1 MLYNKEVKQIKD
13 QIVKQIIGNYLK
25 GAGENAAYLKEV
37 KASNLGAVFLNYGE
51 AIDLTSEPL
60 VDYNKS
66 NPKMQSAGTLSL
78 LIKET
83 FDKIDRYAMKCET
96 MEYPTAV
103 VKKDLTK
110 YANSLLDGVNIVAF
124 SEGEADTDLKSD
136 IKVLLREG
144 REEFNK
150 RMEEEE
156 KEIEEAQAKA
166 TADPTSDGEVA
177 EDTPEEDVEDDS
189 DFIEEEDETTEETPE
204 DDSEEEGTEE
214 DEESDED
221 DTDYDKLAEDEY
233 GSDEEEAEEKNED
246 DDIPTG
252 ESYFSF
258 GEDGAGVLKSIKNTV
273 KSITGSIAKYW
284 HDISEKARIANEK
297 AKQPRSYSTIS
308 PEEKEAQRQKSLD
321 SFNEWFNKYISDMTP
336 YLNSKNEDTSWGSYE
351 LVRKFLDEIYHD
363 PATALTYGYAYNDVL
378 DIVHDGIVTLNKNFI
393 KHMKDT
399 FDVDLS
405 DQVADTAGESYFS
418 FGEGLTDIATK
429 FKAKIKA
436 TIEQSKKDKADK
448 TQVKKDKKIAGFA
461 KLIDDYIAAMSE
473 FIFSDDFHTCA
484 KGYTMA
490 LDTIYSYEEDRGLK
504 LAYIDV
510 YEEVIDVIYDKADEL
525 HDKVAKHVKDNFDID
540 IDSEADKIYNILE
553 ADKTSGSGESHMFKR
568 RSGYTTIDP
577 EAFSEMVNTLLEI
590 ESDTLKAFS
599 ESKGISYIAE
609 SEDYAITSKTIINTT
624 AVVLAARYKF
634 GFYN

>member
-51 AIDLTSEPL
+51 AIDLTSETL

-124 SEGEADTDLKSD
+124 SEGAADTDLKSD
-136 IKVLLREG
+136 IKILLREG

-150 RMEEEE
+150 RMSEEENE
-156 KEIEEAQAKA
+156 IKEAQDKATQDPTATEDAPTEEEA
-166 TADPTSDGEVA
+166 TD
-177 EDTPEEDVEDDS
+177 DVEDDS
-189 DFIEEEDETTEETPE
+189 DFVEEDTDAEEETDET
-204 DDSEEEGTEE
+204 DEEEPE
-214 DEESDED
+214 DEEV
-221 DTDYDKLAEDEY
+221 DYDKLAEAEY
-233 GSDEEEAEEKNED
+233 GSDEDKEAEEKNED

-258 GEDGAGVLKSIKNTV
+258 GEDGAGVFKSIKNTV

-284 HDISEKARIANEK
+284 HDINEKARIANEK

-308 PEEKEAQRQKSLD
+308 PEEKEAQRQESLD

-336 YLNSKNEDTSWGSYE
+336 YLNSKNEDTCWGSYE
-351 LVRKFLDEIYHD
+351 RVRGFLDEIYHD
-363 PATALTYGYAYNDVL
+363 SATALTYGYAYNDVL
-378 DIVHDGIVTLNKNFI
+378 DVVHDGIVTLNKNFI

-405 DQVADTAGESYFS
+405 DQVAATGESYFS
-418 FGEGLTDIATK
+418 FGEGLTDIANK

-448 TQVKKDKKIAGFA
+448 KVENFMKN
-461 KLIDDYIAAMSE
+461 IDSYVETMEE
-473 FIFSDDFHTCA
+473 FIYGTDLESCIKAYDL
-484 KGYTMA
+484 TM
-490 LDTIYSYEEDRGLK
+490 DRIYSYIDNARMKQTYGDTYPKIEEALFTKG
-504 LAYIDV
+504 
-510 YEEVIDVIYDKADEL
+510 DEL
-525 HDKVAKHVKDNFDID
+525 NEEFSNYTRDVFGIEEMESID
-540 IDSEADKIYNILE
+540 I
-553 ADKTSGSGESHMFKR
+553 KTPGETGTGESHMFKR
-568 RSGYTTIDP
+568 KYGHTTIDP
-577 EAFSEMVNTLLEI
+577 QAFSEMINTLLET
-590 ESDTLKAFS
+590 ERDTLKTF
-599 ESKGISYIAE
+599 AE
-609 SEDYAITSKTIINTT
+609 SRGLSFVANSTDYAITSKTLINTT

>member
-51 AIDLTSEPL
+51 AIDLTSETL

-124 SEGEADTDLKSD
+124 SEGEADIDLKSD

-150 RMEEEE
+150 RMSEEEDE
-156 KEIEEAQAKA
+156 IKEAQDKATQDPTATEDAPTEEEA
-166 TADPTSDGEVA
+166 TD
-177 EDTPEEDVEDDS
+177 DVEDDS
-189 DFIEEEDETTEETPE
+189 DFVEEDTDAEEETDET
-204 DDSEEEGTEE
+204 DEEEPE
-214 DEESDED
+214 DEEV
-221 DTDYDKLAEDEY
+221 DYDKLAEDEY

-284 HDISEKARIANEK
+284 HDINEKARIANEK

-336 YLNSKNEDTSWGSYE
+336 YLNSKNEDTAWGSYE
-351 LVRKFLDEIYHD
+351 RVRKFLDEIYHD
-363 PATALTYGYAYNDVL
+363 PATALTYGYAYDDVL
-378 DIVHDGIVTLNKNFI
+378 DIVHDEIVTLNKNFI

-418 FGEGLTDIATK
+418 AGEGLTDIATK

-448 TQVKKDKKIAGFA
+448 KVENFMKN
-461 KLIDDYIAAMSE
+461 IDSYVETMEE
-473 FIFSDDFHTCA
+473 FIYGTDLESCIKAYDL
-484 KGYTMA
+484 TM
-490 LDTIYSYEEDRGLK
+490 DRIYSYIDNARMKQTYGDTYPKIEEALFTKG
-504 LAYIDV
+504 
-510 YEEVIDVIYDKADEL
+510 DEL
-525 HDKVAKHVKDNFDID
+525 NEEFSNYTRDVFGIEEMESID
-540 IDSEADKIYNILE
+540 I
-553 ADKTSGSGESHMFKR
+553 KTPGETGTGESHMFKR
-568 RSGYTTIDP
+568 KYGHTTIDP
-577 EAFSEMVNTLLEI
+577 QAFSEMINTLLET
-590 ESDTLKAFS
+590 ERDTLKTF
-599 ESKGISYIAE
+599 AE
-609 SEDYAITSKTIINTT
+609 SRGLSFVANSTDYAITSKTLINTT

>member
-51 AIDLTSEPL
+51 AIDLTSETL

-124 SEGEADTDLKSD
+124 SEGEADIDLKSD

-150 RMEEEE
+150 RMSEEEDE
-156 KEIEEAQAKA
+156 IKEAQDKATQDPTATEDAPTEEEA
-166 TADPTSDGEVA
+166 TD
-177 EDTPEEDVEDDS
+177 DVEDDS
-189 DFIEEEDETTEETPE
+189 DFVEEDTDAEEETDET
-204 DDSEEEGTEE
+204 DEEEPE
-214 DEESDED
+214 DEEV
-221 DTDYDKLAEDEY
+221 DYDKLAEDEY

-308 PEEKEAQRQKSLD
+308 PEEKEAQRQESLD

-336 YLNSKNEDTSWGSYE
+336 YLNSKNEDISWDSYE
-351 LVRKFLDEIYHD
+351 HVNKFLDEIYHD
-363 PATALTYGYAYNDVL
+363 PATALTYGYAYDDVL
-378 DIVHDGIVTLNKNFI
+378 DVVHDGIVTLNKNFI

-418 FGEGLTDIATK
+418 AGEGLTDIANK

-448 TQVKKDKKIAGFA
+448 KVENFMKN
-461 KLIDDYIAAMSE
+461 IDSYVETMEE
-473 FIFSDDFHTCA
+473 FIYGTDLESCIKAYDL
-484 KGYTMA
+484 TM
-490 LDTIYSYEEDRGLK
+490 DRIYSYIDNARMKQTYGDTYPKIEEALFTKG
-504 LAYIDV
+504 
-510 YEEVIDVIYDKADEL
+510 DEL
-525 HDKVAKHVKDNFDID
+525 NEEFSNYTRDVFGIEEMESID
-540 IDSEADKIYNILE
+540 I
-553 ADKTSGSGESHMFKR
+553 KTPGETGTGESHMFKR
-568 RSGYTTIDP
+568 KYGHTTIDP
-577 EAFSEMVNTLLEI
+577 QAFSEMINTLLET
-590 ESDTLKAFS
+590 ERDTLKTF
-599 ESKGISYIAE
+599 AE
-609 SEDYAITSKTIINTT
+609 SRGLSFVANSTDYAITSKTLINTT

>member
-1 MLYNKEVKQIKD
+1 MLYNKEIKQIKEKM
-13 QIVKQIIGNYLK
+13 INQIIGNYLK
-25 GAGENAAYLKEV
+25 GAGENAAYLKDV

-51 AIDLTSEPL
+51 KIDLIEDVL
-60 VDYNKS
+60 VDYNRA

-83 FDKIDRYAMKCET
+83 CDKIDTFAMKCET
-96 MEYPTAV
+96 MEYSKDV

-124 SEGEADTDLKSD
+124 SEGESDIDLKSD

-150 RMEEEE
+150 RIEEEE
-156 KEIEEAQAKA
+156 KEIEEAQAKS
-166 TADPTSDGEVA
+166 TADPTADDNEA
-177 EDTPEEDVEDDS
+177 TEDTPEEDDS
-189 DFIEEEDETTEETPE
+189 DFIEEEDEATEEMPE
-204 DDSEEEGTEE
+204 DESEEEDTEE
-214 DEESDED
+214 DEEFDED
-221 DTDYDKLAEDEY
+221 DTDYDKLAQDEY
-233 GSDEEEAEEKNED
+233 GADEEEDEEDSKKESEDDED

-336 YLNSKNEDTSWGSYE
+336 YLNSKNEDTCWGSYE
-351 LVRKFLDEIYHD
+351 LVRKFFDEIYHD

-405 DQVADTAGESYFS
+405 DQVADTTGESYFS

-461 KLIDDYIAAMSE
+461 KLIDDYIAAMNE
-473 FIFSDDFHTCA
+473 FIFADDFYTCA
-484 KGYTMA
+484 KAYQRA

-510 YEEVIDVIYDKADEL
+510 YEEVIDVLYDKADEL

-540 IDSEADKIYNILE
+540 IDSEADE
-553 ADKTSGSGESHMFKR
+553 TSGSGESHMFKR

-577 EAFSEMVNTLLEI
+577 EAFSEMVNILLET
-590 ESDTLKAFS
+590 ERDTLKTFS

-609 SEDYAITSKTIINTT
+609 SEDYAITSKTLINTT

-634 GFYN
+634 GFYK

>member
-51 AIDLTSEPL
+51 AIDLTSETL

-124 SEGEADTDLKSD
+124 SEGEADTDLKAD
-136 IKVLLREG
+136 IKILLREG

-150 RMEEEE
+150 RMSEEEDE
-156 KEIEEAQAKA
+156 IKEAQDKATQDPTATEDAPTEEEA
-166 TADPTSDGEVA
+166 TD
-177 EDTPEEDVEDDS
+177 DVEDDS
-189 DFIEEEDETTEETPE
+189 DFVEEDTDAEEETDETDEEEPE
-204 DDSEEEGTEE
+204 DDEE
-214 DEESDED
+214 
-221 DTDYDKLAEDEY
+221 TDYDKLAEDEY

-284 HDISEKARIANEK
+284 HDINEKARIANEK

-308 PEEKEAQRQKSLD
+308 PEEKEAQRQESLD

-336 YLNSKNEDTSWGSYE
+336 YLNSKNEDTCWGSYE
-351 LVRKFLDEIYHD
+351 RVRGFLDEIYHD
-363 PATALTYGYAYNDVL
+363 SATALTYGYAYDDVL

-405 DQVADTAGESYFS
+405 DQVAATTGESYFS
-418 FGEGLTDIATK
+418 SGEGLTDIATK

-448 TQVKKDKKIAGFA
+448 KVENFMKN
-461 KLIDDYIAAMSE
+461 IDSYVETMEE
-473 FIFSDDFHTCA
+473 FIYGTDLESCIKAYDL
-484 KGYTMA
+484 TM
-490 LDTIYSYEEDRGLK
+490 DRIYSYIDNARMKQTYGDTYPKIEEALFTKG
-504 LAYIDV
+504 
-510 YEEVIDVIYDKADEL
+510 DEL
-525 HDKVAKHVKDNFDID
+525 NEEFSNYTRDVFGIEEMESID
-540 IDSEADKIYNILE
+540 I
-553 ADKTSGSGESHMFKR
+553 KTPGETGTGESHMFKR
-568 RSGYTTIDP
+568 KYGHTTIDP
-577 EAFSEMVNTLLEI
+577 QAFSEMINTLLET
-590 ESDTLKAFS
+590 ERDTLKTF
-599 ESKGISYIAE
+599 AE
-609 SEDYAITSKTIINTT
+609 SRGLSFVANSTDYVITSKTLINTT

>member
-25 GAGENAAYLKEV
+25 GAGENTAYLKEV

-51 AIDLTSEPL
+51 AIDLTSETL

-124 SEGEADTDLKSD
+124 SEGEADIDLKSD

-150 RMEEEE
+150 RIEEEE

-166 TADPTSDGEVA
+166 TQDPTA
-177 EDTPEEDVEDDS
+177 TEDAPTEEEATDDVEDDS
-189 DFIEEEDETTEETPE
+189 DFIEEDTPE

-308 PEEKEAQRQKSLD
+308 PEEKEAQRQESLD

-336 YLNSKNEDTSWGSYE
+336 YLNSKNEDTCWGSYE

-378 DIVHDGIVTLNKNFI
+378 DVVHDGIVTLNKNFI

-405 DQVADTAGESYFS
+405 DQVADKS
-418 FGEGLTDIATK
+418 
-429 FKAKIKA
+429 
-436 TIEQSKKDKADK
+436 
-448 TQVKKDKKIAGFA
+448 
-461 KLIDDYIAAMSE
+461 
-473 FIFSDDFHTCA
+473 
-484 KGYTMA
+484 
-490 LDTIYSYEEDRGLK
+490 
-504 LAYIDV
+504 
-510 YEEVIDVIYDKADEL
+510 
-525 HDKVAKHVKDNFDID
+525 
-540 IDSEADKIYNILE
+540 
-553 ADKTSGSGESHMFKR
+553 SGSGESHMFKR

-577 EAFSEMVNTLLEI
+577 QAFSEMINTLLET
-590 ESDTLKAFS
+590 ERDTLKAFS

-609 SEDYAITSKTIINTT
+609 SEDYVITSKTLINTT

>member
-25 GAGENAAYLKEV
+25 GAGENTAYLKEV

-51 AIDLTSEPL
+51 AIDLTSETL

-124 SEGEADTDLKSD
+124 SEGEADIDLKSD

-150 RMEEEE
+150 RMSEEEDE
-156 KEIEEAQAKA
+156 IKEAQDKATQDPTATEDAPTEEEA
-166 TADPTSDGEVA
+166 TD
-177 EDTPEEDVEDDS
+177 DVEDDS
-189 DFIEEEDETTEETPE
+189 DFIEDTPEEDTDAEEETDE
-204 DDSEEEGTEE
+204 TDEEEAG
-214 DEESDED
+214 DEE
-221 DTDYDKLAEDEY
+221 TDYDKLAEDEY

-336 YLNSKNEDTSWGSYE
+336 YLNSKNEDTCWGSYK
-351 LVRKFLDEIYHD
+351 LVRKFFDEIYHD

-405 DQVADTAGESYFS
+405 DQVAD
-418 FGEGLTDIATK
+418 
-429 FKAKIKA
+429 
-436 TIEQSKKDKADK
+436 
-448 TQVKKDKKIAGFA
+448 
-461 KLIDDYIAAMSE
+461 
-473 FIFSDDFHTCA
+473 
-484 KGYTMA
+484 
-490 LDTIYSYEEDRGLK
+490 
-504 LAYIDV
+504 
-510 YEEVIDVIYDKADEL
+510 
-525 HDKVAKHVKDNFDID
+525 
-540 IDSEADKIYNILE
+540 
-553 ADKTSGSGESHMFKR
+553 KTSGSGESHMFKR

-577 EAFSEMVNTLLEI
+577 EAFSEMVNTLLET

-609 SEDYAITSKTIINTT
+609 SEDYAITSKTLINTT

>member
-51 AIDLTSEPL
+51 AIDLTSETL

-150 RMEEEE
+150 RMSEEEDE
-156 KEIEEAQAKA
+156 IKEAQDKATQDPTATEDAPTEEEA
-166 TADPTSDGEVA
+166 TD
-177 EDTPEEDVEDDS
+177 DVEDDS
-189 DFIEEEDETTEETPE
+189 DFVEEDTDAEEETDET
-204 DDSEEEGTEE
+204 DEEEPE
-214 DEESDED
+214 DEEV
-221 DTDYDKLAEDEY
+221 DYDKLAEDEY

-336 YLNSKNEDTSWGSYE
+336 YLNSKNEDTCWGSYE
-351 LVRKFLDEIYHD
+351 RVRGFLDEIYHD

-418 FGEGLTDIATK
+418 AGEGLTDIANK

-448 TQVKKDKKIAGFA
+448 KVENFMKN
-461 KLIDDYIAAMSE
+461 IDSYVETMEE
-473 FIFSDDFHTCA
+473 FIYGTDLESCIKAYDL
-484 KGYTMA
+484 TM
-490 LDTIYSYEEDRGLK
+490 DRIYSYIDNARMKQTYGDTYPKIEEALFTKG
-504 LAYIDV
+504 
-510 YEEVIDVIYDKADEL
+510 DEL
-525 HDKVAKHVKDNFDID
+525 NEEFSNYTRDVFGIEEMESID
-540 IDSEADKIYNILE
+540 I
-553 ADKTSGSGESHMFKR
+553 KTPGETGTGESHMFKR
-568 RSGYTTIDP
+568 KYGHTTIDP
-577 EAFSEMVNTLLEI
+577 QAFSEMINTLLET
-590 ESDTLKAFS
+590 ERDTLKTF
-599 ESKGISYIAE
+599 AE
-609 SEDYAITSKTIINTT
+609 SRGLSFVANSTDYAITSKTLINTT

>member
-51 AIDLTSEPL
+51 AIDLTSETL

-124 SEGEADTDLKSD
+124 SEGEADTDLKAD
-136 IKVLLREG
+136 IKILLREG

-150 RMEEEE
+150 RMSEEEDE
-156 KEIEEAQAKA
+156 IKETQDKATQDPTATEDAPTEEEA
-166 TADPTSDGEVA
+166 TD
-177 EDTPEEDVEDDS
+177 DVEDDS
-189 DFIEEEDETTEETPE
+189 DFVEEDTDAEEETDET
-204 DDSEEEGTEE
+204 DEEEPE
-214 DEESDED
+214 DEEV
-221 DTDYDKLAEDEY
+221 DYDKLAEDEY

-273 KSITGSIAKYW
+273 KSMTGSIAKYW

-336 YLNSKNEDTSWGSYE
+336 YLNSKNEDTCWGSYE
-351 LVRKFLDEIYHD
+351 RVRGFLDEIYHD
-363 PATALTYGYAYNDVL
+363 SATALTYGYAYNDVL

-405 DQVADTAGESYFS
+405 DQVADTTGESYFS
-418 FGEGLTDIATK
+418 VGEGLTDIANK

-448 TQVKKDKKIAGFA
+448 KVENFMKN
-461 KLIDDYIAAMSE
+461 IDSYVETMEE
-473 FIFSDDFHTCA
+473 FIYGTDLESCIKAYDL
-484 KGYTMA
+484 TM
-490 LDTIYSYEEDRGLK
+490 DRIYSYIDNARMKQTYGDTYPKIEEALFTKG
-504 LAYIDV
+504 
-510 YEEVIDVIYDKADEL
+510 DEL
-525 HDKVAKHVKDNFDID
+525 NEEFSNYTRDVFGIEEMESID
-540 IDSEADKIYNILE
+540 I
-553 ADKTSGSGESHMFKR
+553 KTPGETGTGESHMFKR
-568 RSGYTTIDP
+568 KYGHTTIDP
-577 EAFSEMVNTLLEI
+577 QAFSEMINTLLET
-590 ESDTLKAFS
+590 ERDTLKTF
-599 ESKGISYIAE
+599 AE
-609 SEDYAITSKTIINTT
+609 SRGLSFVANSTDYAITSKTLINTT

>member
-1 MLYNKEVKQIKD
+1 MLYNKEVKQIKEKM
-13 QIVKQIIGNYLK
+13 INQIIGNYLK

-51 AIDLTSEPL
+51 KIDLIEDVL
-60 VDYNKS
+60 VDYNKA

-83 FDKIDRYAMKCET
+83 CDKIDAFAMKCET
-96 MEYPTAV
+96 MEYPKDV
-103 VKKDLTK
+103 VKRDLTK

-124 SEGEADTDLKSD
+124 SEGESDIDLKSD

-150 RMEEEE
+150 RIEEEE

-221 DTDYDKLAEDEY
+221 DTDYDKLAQDEY
-233 GSDEEEAEEKNED
+233 GSDKEENED

-308 PEEKEAQRQKSLD
+308 PEEKEVQRQKSLD
-321 SFNEWFNKYISDMTP
+321 SFNEWFNKYISEMTP
-336 YLNSKNEDTSWGSYE
+336 YLNSKNEDTCWGSYE
-351 LVRKFLDEIYHD
+351 LVRKFLDDIYYD

-405 DQVADTAGESYFS
+405 DQVTDKSSGAGESFRFRKKTRHNHNKA
-418 FGEGLTDIATK
+418 FGENVMTDMLRKVKANMNKTAEEKAAEKETKNQLKKEQKLNKFLVNVDDYLTRMDEFLLSSNEATC
-429 FKAKIKA
+429 
-436 TIEQSKKDKADK
+436 DKAYDMISKFLYDTRTNPYLKTAYPDIIEDIINAIYEREDK
-448 TQVKKDKKIAGFA
+448 
-461 KLIDDYIAAMSE
+461 
-473 FIFSDDFHTCA
+473 
-484 KGYTMA
+484 
-490 LDTIYSYEEDRGLK
+490 
-504 LAYIDV
+504 
-510 YEEVIDVIYDKADEL
+510 
-525 HDKVAKHVKDNFDID
+525 
-540 IDSEADKIYNILE
+540 LE
-553 ADKTSGSGESHMFKR
+553 AKYIKHLEDEFGIDFEAEYGSGESFMFKR
-568 RSGYTTIDP
+568 KSGYTTIDP
-577 EAFSEMVNTLLEI
+577 QAFEEMVKILLET

>member
-1 MLYNKEVKQIKD
+1 MLYNKEVKQIKEKM
-13 QIVKQIIGNYLK
+13 INQIIGNYLK
-25 GAGENAAYLKEV
+25 GAGENAAYLKDV

-51 AIDLTSEPL
+51 KIDLTEDVL
-60 VDYNKS
+60 VDYNKA

-83 FDKIDRYAMKCET
+83 CDKIDTFAMKCET
-96 MEYPTAV
+96 MEYPKDV
-103 VKKDLTK
+103 VKRDLTK

-124 SEGEADTDLKSD
+124 SEGESDIDLKSD

-150 RMEEEE
+150 RIEEEE

-221 DTDYDKLAEDEY
+221 DTDYDKLAQDEY
-233 GSDEEEAEEKNED
+233 GSDEEENED

-258 GEDGAGVLKSIKNTV
+258 GEDGAGVLNSIKNTV

-308 PEEKEAQRQKSLD
+308 PEEKEVQRQKSLD
-321 SFNEWFNKYISDMTP
+321 SFNEWFNKYISEMTP
-336 YLNSKNEDTSWGSYE
+336 YLNSKNEDTCWGSYE
-351 LVRKFLDEIYHD
+351 LVRKFLDEIYYD

-405 DQVADTAGESYFS
+405 DQVTDKSSGAGESFS
-418 FGEGLTDIATK
+418 SYGEGLTDIANK

-448 TQVKKDKKIAGFA
+448 KVENFMKN
-461 KLIDDYIAAMSE
+461 IDSYVETMDE
-473 FIFSDDFHTCA
+473 FIYGTDLESCIKAYDL
-484 KGYTMA
+484 TM
-490 LDTIYSYEEDRGLK
+490 DRIDS
-504 LAYIDV
+504 YIDNARMKQT
-510 YEEVIDVIYDKADEL
+510 YGDTYPKIEEALFTKGDEINEEFSKYTRDVFGVEEMES
-525 HDKVAKHVKDNFDID
+525 ID
-540 IDSEADKIYNILE
+540 I
-553 ADKTSGSGESHMFKR
+553 KTPGETGTGESFMFR
-568 RSGYTTIDP
+568 RNSGYTTIDP
-577 EAFSEMVNTLLEI
+577 TSFAEMKEILLDTEENTMK
-590 ESDTLKAFS
+590 SFS
-599 ESKGISYIAE
+599 ESMGMAYIAE
-609 SEDYAITSKTIINTT
+609 STDYAAASKSVVNVT

-634 GFYN
+634 GKF

>member
-25 GAGENAAYLKEV
+25 GAGENTAYLKEV

-51 AIDLTSEPL
+51 AIDLTSETL

-150 RMEEEE
+150 RMSEEENEIKEAQE
-156 KEIEEAQAKA
+156 KATQDPTATEDAPTEEEA
-166 TADPTSDGEVA
+166 TD
-177 EDTPEEDVEDDS
+177 DVEDDS
-189 DFIEEEDETTEETPE
+189 DFIEEDT
-204 DDSEEEGTEE
+204 DSEEVTDETDEEEPE
-214 DEESDED
+214 DEEV
-221 DTDYDKLAEDEY
+221 DYDKLAEDEY

-297 AKQPRSYSTIS
+297 AKQPRSYPTIS

-336 YLNSKNEDTSWGSYE
+336 YLNSKDEDTCWGSYE
-351 LVRKFLDEIYHD
+351 LARKFFDEIYFD
-363 PATALTYGYAYNDVL
+363 PATALTYGYAYDDVL
-378 DIVHDGIVTLNKNFI
+378 DIVHDAIVTLNINFV

-399 FDVDLS
+399 FNVDLS
-405 DQVADTAGESYFS
+405 DQLVDKSSGTGESFS
-418 FGEGLTDIATK
+418 SYGEGLTDIANK

-448 TQVKKDKKIAGFA
+448 KVENFMKN
-461 KLIDDYIAAMSE
+461 IDSYVETMELYIYGVDLESCIKAY
-473 FIFSDDFHTCA
+473 DL
-484 KGYTMA
+484 TM
-490 LDTIYSYEEDRGLK
+490 DRIVS
-504 LAYIDV
+504 YIDNARMKQT
-510 YEEVIDVIYDKADEL
+510 YGDTYPKIEEALFTKVDEL
-525 HDKVAKHVKDNFDID
+525 NEEFSKYTRDVFGVEEMESID
-540 IDSEADKIYNILE
+540 I
-553 ADKTSGSGESHMFKR
+553 KTPGETGTGESHMFKR
-568 RSGYTTIDP
+568 KYGHTTIDP
-577 EAFSEMVNTLLEI
+577 QAFSEMINTLLET
-590 ESDTLKAFS
+590 ERDTLKTF
-599 ESKGISYIAE
+599 AE
-609 SEDYAITSKTIINTT
+609 SRGLSFVANSTDYAITSKTLINTT

>member
-51 AIDLTSEPL
+51 AIDLTSETL

-124 SEGEADTDLKSD
+124 SEGEADIDLKSD

-150 RMEEEE
+150 RMSEEEDE
-156 KEIEEAQAKA
+156 IKEAQDKATQDPTATEDAPTEEEA
-166 TADPTSDGEVA
+166 TD
-177 EDTPEEDVEDDS
+177 DVEDDS
-189 DFIEEEDETTEETPE
+189 DFVEEDTDAEEETDET
-204 DDSEEEGTEE
+204 DEEEPE
-214 DEESDED
+214 DEEV
-221 DTDYDKLAEDEY
+221 DYDKLAEDEY

-308 PEEKEAQRQKSLD
+308 PEEKEAQRQESLD

-336 YLNSKNEDTSWGSYE
+336 YLNSKNEDTCWGSYE
-351 LVRKFLDEIYHD
+351 RVRGFLDEIYHD

-418 FGEGLTDIATK
+418 AGEGLTDIANK

-448 TQVKKDKKIAGFA
+448 KVENFMKN
-461 KLIDDYIAAMSE
+461 IDSYVETMEE
-473 FIFSDDFHTCA
+473 FIYGTDLESCIKAYDL
-484 KGYTMA
+484 TM
-490 LDTIYSYEEDRGLK
+490 DRIYSYIDNARMKQTYGDTYPKIEEALFTKG
-504 LAYIDV
+504 
-510 YEEVIDVIYDKADEL
+510 DEL
-525 HDKVAKHVKDNFDID
+525 NEEFSNYTRDVFGIEEMESID
-540 IDSEADKIYNILE
+540 I
-553 ADKTSGSGESHMFKR
+553 KTPGETGTGESHMFKR
-568 RSGYTTIDP
+568 KYGHTTIDP
-577 EAFSEMVNTLLEI
+577 QAFSEMINTLLET
-590 ESDTLKAFS
+590 ERDTLKTF
-599 ESKGISYIAE
+599 AE
-609 SEDYAITSKTIINTT
+609 SRGLSFVANSTDYAITSKTLINTT

>member
-25 GAGENAAYLKEV
+25 GAGENTAYLKEV

-51 AIDLTSEPL
+51 AIDLTSETL

-124 SEGEADTDLKSD
+124 SEGEADIDLKSD
-136 IKVLLREG
+136 IKILLREG

-150 RMEEEE
+150 RMSEEEDE
-156 KEIEEAQAKA
+156 IKEAQDKATQDPTATEDAPTEEEA
-166 TADPTSDGEVA
+166 TD
-177 EDTPEEDVEDDS
+177 DVEDDS
-189 DFIEEEDETTEETPE
+189 DFIEEDTPEEDTDAEEETDET
-204 DDSEEEGTEE
+204 DEEEAE
-214 DEESDED
+214 DEEV
-221 DTDYDKLAEDEY
+221 DYDKLAEDEY

-258 GEDGAGVLKSIKNTV
+258 GEGLTDIANKFKAKIKATIEQSKKDKADKKVENFMKNIDSYVETMEEFIYGTDLESCIKAYDLTMDRIDSYIDNARMKQTYGDTYPKIEEALFTKVDELSEEFSNYTRDVFGIEEMESDFSFGEDFAGVFKSIKNTV
-273 KSITGSIAKYW
+273 KSVTGSIAKYW

-336 YLNSKNEDTSWGSYE
+336 YLNSKDKDTCWGSYE
-351 LVRKFLDEIYHD
+351 LARKFLDEIYFD

-378 DIVHDGIVTLNKNFI
+378 DIIHDEITTVNKNFV

-405 DQVADTAGESYFS
+405 DQVV
-418 FGEGLTDIATK
+418 
-429 FKAKIKA
+429 
-436 TIEQSKKDKADK
+436 DK
-448 TQVKKDKKIAGFA
+448 
-461 KLIDDYIAAMSE
+461 S
-473 FIFSDDFHTCA
+473 
-484 KGYTMA
+484 
-490 LDTIYSYEEDRGLK
+490 
-504 LAYIDV
+504 
-510 YEEVIDVIYDKADEL
+510 
-525 HDKVAKHVKDNFDID
+525 
-540 IDSEADKIYNILE
+540 
-553 ADKTSGSGESHMFKR
+553 SGSGESHMFKR
-568 RSGYTTIDP
+568 KYGYTTIDP
-577 EAFSEMVNTLLEI
+577 QAFSEMINTLLET
-590 ESDTLKAFS
+590 ERDTLKTF
-599 ESKGISYIAE
+599 AE
-609 SEDYAITSKTIINTT
+609 SRGLSFVANSTDYVITSKTLINTT

>member
-51 AIDLTSEPL
+51 AIDLTSETL

-124 SEGEADTDLKSD
+124 SEGAADTDLKSD
-136 IKVLLREG
+136 IKILLREG

-150 RMEEEE
+150 RMSEEENE
-156 KEIEEAQAKA
+156 IKEAQDKATQDPTATEDAPTEEEA
-166 TADPTSDGEVA
+166 TD
-177 EDTPEEDVEDDS
+177 DVEDDS
-189 DFIEEEDETTEETPE
+189 DFVEEDTDAEEETDET
-204 DDSEEEGTEE
+204 DEEEPE
-214 DEESDED
+214 DEEV
-221 DTDYDKLAEDEY
+221 DYDKLAEDEY

-336 YLNSKNEDTSWGSYE
+336 YLNSKNEDTCWGSYE
-351 LVRKFLDEIYHD
+351 RVRGFLDEIYHD
-363 PATALTYGYAYNDVL
+363 PATALTYGYAYDDVL

-418 FGEGLTDIATK
+418 FGEGLTDIANK

-448 TQVKKDKKIAGFA
+448 KVENFMKN
-461 KLIDDYIAAMSE
+461 IDSYVETMEE
-473 FIFSDDFHTCA
+473 FIYGTDLESCIKAYDL
-484 KGYTMA
+484 TM
-490 LDTIYSYEEDRGLK
+490 DRIYSYIDNARMKQTYGDTYPKIEEALFTKG
-504 LAYIDV
+504 
-510 YEEVIDVIYDKADEL
+510 DEL
-525 HDKVAKHVKDNFDID
+525 NEEFSNYTRDVFGIEEMESID
-540 IDSEADKIYNILE
+540 I
-553 ADKTSGSGESHMFKR
+553 KTPGETGTGESHMFKR
-568 RSGYTTIDP
+568 KYGHTTIDP
-577 EAFSEMVNTLLEI
+577 QAFSEMINTLLET
-590 ESDTLKAFS
+590 ERDTLKTF
-599 ESKGISYIAE
+599 AE
-609 SEDYAITSKTIINTT
+609 SRGLSFVANSTDYAITSKTLINTT

>member
-25 GAGENAAYLKEV
+25 GAGENTAYLKEV

-51 AIDLTSEPL
+51 AIDLTSETL

-150 RMEEEE
+150 RMSEEENE
-156 KEIEEAQAKA
+156 IKEAQDKATQDPTATEDAPTEEEA
-166 TADPTSDGEVA
+166 TD
-177 EDTPEEDVEDDS
+177 DVEDDS
-189 DFIEEEDETTEETPE
+189 DFVEEDTDAEEETDET
-204 DDSEEEGTEE
+204 DEEEPE
-214 DEESDED
+214 DEEV
-221 DTDYDKLAEDEY
+221 DYDKLAEDEY
-233 GSDEEEAEEKNED
+233 GSDEDKEAEDETTDKEDKEDKEKNED

-336 YLNSKNEDTSWGSYE
+336 YLNSKNEDISWDSYE
-351 LVRKFLDEIYHD
+351 HVKKFLDEIYHD
-363 PATALTYGYAYNDVL
+363 PATALTYGYAYDDVL
-378 DIVHDGIVTLNKNFI
+378 DIVHDGIVTLNINFI

-405 DQVADTAGESYFS
+405 DQVADTTGESYFS
-418 FGEGLTDIATK
+418 FGEGLTDIANK

-436 TIEQSKKDKADK
+436 AIEQSKKDKADK
-448 TQVKKDKKIAGFA
+448 KVVNFMKT
-461 KLIDDYIAAMSE
+461 IDSYVETMSE
-473 FIFSDDFHTCA
+473 FLYGDDLDSCCRA
-484 KGYTMA
+484 YDITM
-490 LDTIYSYEEDRGLK
+490 DRICS
-504 LAYIDV
+504 YIDNARMNQA
-510 YEEVIDVIYDKADEL
+510 YGDTYPKIEEALYAKTEEVSDKFSKYTRDTFGVEEL
-525 HDKVAKHVKDNFDID
+525 ESLDIKVPGEIG
-540 IDSEADKIYNILE
+540 
-553 ADKTSGSGESHMFKR
+553 TGESHMFKR
-568 RSGYTTIDP
+568 KYGYTTIDP
-577 EAFSEMVNTLLEI
+577 QAFEEMVKILLET
-590 ESDTLKAFS
+590 ETDTLKTF
-599 ESKGISYIAE
+599 AE
-609 SEDYAITSKTIINTT
+609 SRGLSFVANSTDYAITSKTLINTT

>member
-51 AIDLTSEPL
+51 AIDLTSETL

-124 SEGEADTDLKSD
+124 SEGEADIDLKSD

-150 RMEEEE
+150 RMSEEEDE
-156 KEIEEAQAKA
+156 IKEAQDKATQDPTATEDAPTEEEA
-166 TADPTSDGEVA
+166 TD
-177 EDTPEEDVEDDS
+177 DVEDDS
-189 DFIEEEDETTEETPE
+189 DFVEEDTDAEEETDET
-204 DDSEEEGTEE
+204 DEEEPE
-214 DEESDED
+214 DEEV
-221 DTDYDKLAEDEY
+221 DYDKLAEDEY

-308 PEEKEAQRQKSLD
+308 PEEKEAQRQESLD

-336 YLNSKNEDTSWGSYE
+336 YLNSKNEDTCWGSYE
-351 LVRKFLDEIYHD
+351 RVREFLDEIYHD

-418 FGEGLTDIATK
+418 AGEGLTDIANK

-448 TQVKKDKKIAGFA
+448 KVENFMKN
-461 KLIDDYIAAMSE
+461 IDSYVETMEE
-473 FIFSDDFHTCA
+473 FIYGTDLESCIKAYDL
-484 KGYTMA
+484 TM
-490 LDTIYSYEEDRGLK
+490 DRIYSYIDNARMKQTYGDTYPKIEEALFTKG
-504 LAYIDV
+504 
-510 YEEVIDVIYDKADEL
+510 DEL
-525 HDKVAKHVKDNFDID
+525 NEEFSNYTRDVFGIEEMESID
-540 IDSEADKIYNILE
+540 I
-553 ADKTSGSGESHMFKR
+553 KTPGETGTGESHMFKR
-568 RSGYTTIDP
+568 KYGHTTIDP
-577 EAFSEMVNTLLEI
+577 QAFSEMINTLLET
-590 ESDTLKAFS
+590 ERDTLKTF
-599 ESKGISYIAE
+599 AE
-609 SEDYAITSKTIINTT
+609 SRGLSFVANSTDYAITSKTLINTT

>member
-51 AIDLTSEPL
+51 AIDLTSETL
-60 VDYNKS
+60 ADYNKS

-136 IKVLLREG
+136 IKILLREG

-150 RMEEEE
+150 RMSEEENE
-156 KEIEEAQAKA
+156 IKEAQDKATQDPTATEDAPTEEEA
-166 TADPTSDGEVA
+166 TD
-177 EDTPEEDVEDDS
+177 DVEDDS
-189 DFIEEEDETTEETPE
+189 DFIEEDTPEEDTDAEEETDET
-204 DDSEEEGTEE
+204 DEEEPE
-214 DEESDED
+214 DEEV
-221 DTDYDKLAEDEY
+221 DYDKLAEDEY

-252 ESYFSF
+252 ESYFSY
-258 GEDGAGVLKSIKNTV
+258 GEDFAGVFKSIKNTV

-336 YLNSKNEDTSWGSYE
+336 YLNSNDKDTCWGSYE
-351 LVRKFLDEIYHD
+351 LARKFLDEIYFD

-378 DIVHDGIVTLNKNFI
+378 DIVHDEITTVNKNFV

-405 DQVADTAGESYFS
+405 DQVADKSSGAGESFS
-418 FGEGLTDIATK
+418 SYGEGLTDIANK

-448 TQVKKDKKIAGFA
+448 KVENFMKN
-461 KLIDDYIAAMSE
+461 IDSYVETMEE
-473 FIFSDDFHTCA
+473 FIYGTDLESCIKAYDL
-484 KGYTMA
+484 TM
-490 LDTIYSYEEDRGLK
+490 DRIYSYIDNARMKQTYGDTYPKIEEALFTKG
-504 LAYIDV
+504 
-510 YEEVIDVIYDKADEL
+510 DEL
-525 HDKVAKHVKDNFDID
+525 NEEFWNYTRDVFGIEEMESID
-540 IDSEADKIYNILE
+540 I
-553 ADKTSGSGESHMFKR
+553 KTPGETGTGESHMFKR
-568 RSGYTTIDP
+568 KYGHTTIDP
-577 EAFSEMVNTLLEI
+577 QAFSEMINTLLET
-590 ESDTLKAFS
+590 ERDTLKTF
-599 ESKGISYIAE
+599 AE
-609 SEDYAITSKTIINTT
+609 SRGLSFVANSTDYAITSKTLINTT

>member
-51 AIDLTSEPL
+51 AIDLTSETL

-124 SEGEADTDLKSD
+124 SEGAADTDLKSD
-136 IKVLLREG
+136 IKILLREG

-150 RMEEEE
+150 RMSEEENE
-156 KEIEEAQAKA
+156 IKEAQDKATQDPTATEDAPTEEEA
-166 TADPTSDGEVA
+166 TD
-177 EDTPEEDVEDDS
+177 DVEDDS
-189 DFIEEEDETTEETPE
+189 DFVEEDTDAEEETDET
-204 DDSEEEGTEE
+204 DEEEPE
-214 DEESDED
+214 DEE
-221 DTDYDKLAEDEY
+221 TDYDKLAEAEY

-336 YLNSKNEDTSWGSYE
+336 YLNSKNEDTCWGSYE
-351 LVRKFLDEIYHD
+351 RVRGFLDEIYHD
-363 PATALTYGYAYNDVL
+363 PATALTYGYAYDDVL

-418 FGEGLTDIATK
+418 FGEGLTDIANK

-448 TQVKKDKKIAGFA
+448 KVENFMKN
-461 KLIDDYIAAMSE
+461 IDSYVETMEE
-473 FIFSDDFHTCA
+473 FIYGTDLESCIKAYDL
-484 KGYTMA
+484 TM
-490 LDTIYSYEEDRGLK
+490 DRIYSYIDNARMKQTYGDTYPKIEEALFTK
-504 LAYIDV
+504 V
-510 YEEVIDVIYDKADEL
+510 DEL
-525 HDKVAKHVKDNFDID
+525 NEEFSNYTRDVFGIEEMESID
-540 IDSEADKIYNILE
+540 I
-553 ADKTSGSGESHMFKR
+553 KTPGETGTGESHMFKR
-568 RSGYTTIDP
+568 KYGHTTIDP
-577 EAFSEMVNTLLEI
+577 QAFSEMINTLLET
-590 ESDTLKAFS
+590 ERDTLKTF
-599 ESKGISYIAE
+599 AE
-609 SEDYAITSKTIINTT
+609 SRGLSFVANSTDYAITSKTLINTT

>member
-51 AIDLTSEPL
+51 AIDLTSETL

-124 SEGEADTDLKSD
+124 SEGEADIDLKSD

-150 RMEEEE
+150 RMSEEEDE
-156 KEIEEAQAKA
+156 IKEAQDKATQDPTATEDAPTEEEA
-166 TADPTSDGEVA
+166 TD
-177 EDTPEEDVEDDS
+177 DVEDDS
-189 DFIEEEDETTEETPE
+189 DFIEEDTDAEEETDET
-204 DDSEEEGTEE
+204 DEEEPE
-214 DEESDED
+214 DEE
-221 DTDYDKLAEDEY
+221 TDYDKLAEDEY
-233 GSDEEEAEEKNED
+233 GSDEEEDKEKNED

-258 GEDGAGVLKSIKNTV
+258 GE
-273 KSITGSIAKYW
+273 
-284 HDISEKARIANEK
+284 
-297 AKQPRSYSTIS
+297 
-308 PEEKEAQRQKSLD
+308 
-321 SFNEWFNKYISDMTP
+321 
-336 YLNSKNEDTSWGSYE
+336 
-351 LVRKFLDEIYHD
+351 
-363 PATALTYGYAYNDVL
+363 
-378 DIVHDGIVTLNKNFI
+378 
-393 KHMKDT
+393 
-399 FDVDLS
+399 
-405 DQVADTAGESYFS
+405 
-418 FGEGLTDIATK
+418 GLTDIANK

-448 TQVKKDKKIAGFA
+448 KVENFMKN
-461 KLIDDYIAAMSE
+461 IDSYVETMEE
-473 FIFSDDFHTCA
+473 FIYGTDLESCIKA
-484 KGYTMA
+484 YYLTM
-490 LDTIYSYEEDRGLK
+490 DRIDS
-504 LAYIDV
+504 YIDNARMKQT
-510 YEEVIDVIYDKADEL
+510 YGDTYPKIEEALFTKVDEL
-525 HDKVAKHVKDNFDID
+525 SEEFSKYTRDVFGVEEMESID
-540 IDSEADKIYNILE
+540 I
-553 ADKTSGSGESHMFKR
+553 KTPGETGTGESHMFKR
-568 RSGYTTIDP
+568 KYGYTTIDP
-577 EAFSEMVNTLLEI
+577 QAFSEMINTLLET
-590 ESDTLKAFS
+590 ERDTLKTF
-599 ESKGISYIAE
+599 AE
-609 SEDYAITSKTIINTT
+609 SRGLSFVANSTDYVITSKTLINTT

>member
-51 AIDLTSEPL
+51 VIDLTSETL

-124 SEGEADTDLKSD
+124 SEGAADTDLKSD

-150 RMEEEE
+150 RMSEEEDE
-156 KEIEEAQAKA
+156 IKEAQDKATQDPTATEDAPTEEEA
-166 TADPTSDGEVA
+166 TD
-177 EDTPEEDVEDDS
+177 DVEDDS
-189 DFIEEEDETTEETPE
+189 DFVEEDTDAEEETDET
-204 DDSEEEGTEE
+204 DEEEPE
-214 DEESDED
+214 DEEV
-221 DTDYDKLAEDEY
+221 DYDKLAEDEY

-284 HDISEKARIANEK
+284 HDINEKARIANEK

-308 PEEKEAQRQKSLD
+308 PEEKEAQRQESLD

-336 YLNSKNEDTSWGSYE
+336 YLNSKNEDTCWGSYE
-351 LVRKFLDEIYHD
+351 RVREFLDEIYHD

-418 FGEGLTDIATK
+418 AGEGLTDIANK

-448 TQVKKDKKIAGFA
+448 KVENFMKN
-461 KLIDDYIAAMSE
+461 IDSYVETMEE
-473 FIFSDDFHTCA
+473 FIYGTDLESCIKAYDL
-484 KGYTMA
+484 TM
-490 LDTIYSYEEDRGLK
+490 DRIYSYIDNARMKQTYGDTYPKIEEALFTK
-504 LAYIDV
+504 V
-510 YEEVIDVIYDKADEL
+510 DEL
-525 HDKVAKHVKDNFDID
+525 NEEFSNYTRDVFGIEEMESID
-540 IDSEADKIYNILE
+540 I
-553 ADKTSGSGESHMFKR
+553 KTPGETGTGESHMFKR
-568 RSGYTTIDP
+568 KYGHTTIDP
-577 EAFSEMVNTLLEI
+577 QAFSEMINTLLET
-590 ESDTLKAFS
+590 ERDTLKTF
-599 ESKGISYIAE
+599 AE
-609 SEDYAITSKTIINTT
+609 SRGLSFVANSTDYAITSKTLINTT

>member
-25 GAGENAAYLKEV
+25 GAGENTAYLKEV

-51 AIDLTSEPL
+51 AIDLTSETL

-124 SEGEADTDLKSD
+124 SEGEADIDLKSD

-150 RMEEEE
+150 RMSEEENE
-156 KEIEEAQAKA
+156 IKEAQDKATQDPTATEYAPTEEEA
-166 TADPTSDGEVA
+166 TD
-177 EDTPEEDVEDDS
+177 DVEDDS
-189 DFIEEEDETTEETPE
+189 DFIEDTPEEDTDAEEETDE
-204 DDSEEEGTEE
+204 TDEEEAG
-214 DEESDED
+214 DEE
-221 DTDYDKLAEDEY
+221 TDYDKLAEDEY
-233 GSDEEEAEEKNED
+233 GSDEDKEAEDETTDKEDKEKNED
-246 DDIPTG
+246 DDIPT
-252 ESYFSF
+252 
-258 GEDGAGVLKSIKNTV
+258 
-273 KSITGSIAKYW
+273 
-284 HDISEKARIANEK
+284 
-297 AKQPRSYSTIS
+297 
-308 PEEKEAQRQKSLD
+308 
-321 SFNEWFNKYISDMTP
+321 
-336 YLNSKNEDTSWGSYE
+336 
-351 LVRKFLDEIYHD
+351 
-363 PATALTYGYAYNDVL
+363 
-378 DIVHDGIVTLNKNFI
+378 
-393 KHMKDT
+393 
-399 FDVDLS
+399 
-405 DQVADTAGESYFS
+405 GESYFS

-436 TIEQSKKDKADK
+436 TIEQNKKDKADK

-473 FIFSDDFHTCA
+473 FIFADDFYTCA
-484 KGYTMA
+484 KGYQRA
-490 LDTIYSYEEDRGLK
+490 LDTIYSYEEDRGVK
-504 LAYIDV
+504 LAYNDV

-540 IDSEADKIYNILE
+540 IDSEADT
-553 ADKTSGSGESHMFKR
+553 TSGSGESHMFKR
-568 RSGYTTIDP
+568 KYGYTTIDP
-577 EAFSEMVNTLLEI
+577 QAFSEMINTLLET
-590 ESDTLKAFS
+590 ERDTLKTF
-599 ESKGISYIAE
+599 AE
-609 SEDYAITSKTIINTT
+609 SRGLSFVANSTDYVITSKTLINTT

>member
-51 AIDLTSEPL
+51 AIDLTSETL

-124 SEGEADTDLKSD
+124 SEGEADIDLKSD

-150 RMEEEE
+150 RMSEEEDE
-156 KEIEEAQAKA
+156 IKEAQDKATQDPTATEDAPTEEEA
-166 TADPTSDGEVA
+166 TD
-177 EDTPEEDVEDDS
+177 DVEDDS
-189 DFIEEEDETTEETPE
+189 DFVEEDTDAEEETDET
-204 DDSEEEGTEE
+204 DEEEPE
-214 DEESDED
+214 DEEV
-221 DTDYDKLAEDEY
+221 DYDKLAEDEY

-308 PEEKEAQRQKSLD
+308 PEEKEAQRQESLD

-336 YLNSKNEDTSWGSYE
+336 YLNSKNEDTCWGSYE
-351 LVRKFLDEIYHD
+351 RVRGFLDEIYHD
-363 PATALTYGYAYNDVL
+363 PATALTYGYAYDDVL

-418 FGEGLTDIATK
+418 AGEGLTDIANK

-448 TQVKKDKKIAGFA
+448 KVENFMKN
-461 KLIDDYIAAMSE
+461 IDSYVETMEE
-473 FIFSDDFHTCA
+473 FIYGTDLESCIKAYDL
-484 KGYTMA
+484 TM
-490 LDTIYSYEEDRGLK
+490 DRIYSYIDNARMKQTYGDTYPKIEEALFTKG
-504 LAYIDV
+504 
-510 YEEVIDVIYDKADEL
+510 DEL
-525 HDKVAKHVKDNFDID
+525 NEEFSNYTRDVFGIEEMESID
-540 IDSEADKIYNILE
+540 I
-553 ADKTSGSGESHMFKR
+553 KTPGETGTGESHMFKR
-568 RSGYTTIDP
+568 KYGHTTIDP
-577 EAFSEMVNTLLEI
+577 QAFSEMINTLLET
-590 ESDTLKAFS
+590 ERDTLKTF
-599 ESKGISYIAE
+599 AE
-609 SEDYAITSKTIINTT
+609 SRGLSFVANSTDYAITSKTLINTT

>member
-51 AIDLTSEPL
+51 AIDLTSETL

-124 SEGEADTDLKSD
+124 SEGEADIDLKSD

-150 RMEEEE
+150 RMSEEEDE
-156 KEIEEAQAKA
+156 IKEAQDKATQDPTATEDAPTEEEA
-166 TADPTSDGEVA
+166 TD
-177 EDTPEEDVEDDS
+177 DVEDDS
-189 DFIEEEDETTEETPE
+189 DFVEEDTDAEEETDET
-204 DDSEEEGTEE
+204 DEEEPE
-214 DEESDED
+214 DEEV
-221 DTDYDKLAEDEY
+221 DYDKLAEDEY

-284 HDISEKARIANEK
+284 HDINEKARIANEK

-336 YLNSKNEDTSWGSYE
+336 YLNSKNEDTCWGSYE
-351 LVRKFLDEIYHD
+351 RVRGFLDEIYHD

-418 FGEGLTDIATK
+418 VGEGLTDIANK

-448 TQVKKDKKIAGFA
+448 KVENFMKN
-461 KLIDDYIAAMSE
+461 IDSYVETMEE
-473 FIFSDDFHTCA
+473 FIYGTNLESCIKAYDL
-484 KGYTMA
+484 TM
-490 LDTIYSYEEDRGLK
+490 DRIYSYIDNARMKQTYGDTYPKIEEALFTKG
-504 LAYIDV
+504 
-510 YEEVIDVIYDKADEL
+510 DEL
-525 HDKVAKHVKDNFDID
+525 NEEFSNYTRDVFGIEEMESID
-540 IDSEADKIYNILE
+540 I
-553 ADKTSGSGESHMFKR
+553 KTPGETGTGESHMFKR
-568 RSGYTTIDP
+568 KYGHTTIDP
-577 EAFSEMVNTLLEI
+577 QAFSEMINTLLET
-590 ESDTLKAFS
+590 ERDTLKTF
-599 ESKGISYIAE
+599 AE
-609 SEDYAITSKTIINTT
+609 SRGLSFVANSTDYAITSKTLINTT

>member
-51 AIDLTSEPL
+51 AIDLTSETL

-124 SEGEADTDLKSD
+124 SEGEADIDLKSD

-150 RMEEEE
+150 RMSEEEDE
-156 KEIEEAQAKA
+156 IKEAQDKATQDPTATEDAPTEEEA
-166 TADPTSDGEVA
+166 TD
-177 EDTPEEDVEDDS
+177 DVEDDS
-189 DFIEEEDETTEETPE
+189 DFVEEDTDAEEETDET
-204 DDSEEEGTEE
+204 DEEEPE
-214 DEESDED
+214 DEEV
-221 DTDYDKLAEDEY
+221 DYDKLAEDEY

-258 GEDGAGVLKSIKNTV
+258 GEDGAGVFKSIKNTV

-308 PEEKEAQRQKSLD
+308 PEEKEAQRQESLD

-336 YLNSKNEDTSWGSYE
+336 YLNSKNEDTCWGSYE
-351 LVRKFLDEIYHD
+351 RVRGFLDEIYHD
-363 PATALTYGYAYNDVL
+363 PATALTYGYAYDDVL

-405 DQVADTAGESYFS
+405 DQVADTTGESYFS
-418 FGEGLTDIATK
+418 VGEGLTDIANK

-448 TQVKKDKKIAGFA
+448 KVENFMKN
-461 KLIDDYIAAMSE
+461 IDSYVETMEE
-473 FIFSDDFHTCA
+473 FIYGTDLESCIKAYDL
-484 KGYTMA
+484 TM
-490 LDTIYSYEEDRGLK
+490 DRIYSYIDNARMKQTYGDTYPKIEEALFTKG
-504 LAYIDV
+504 
-510 YEEVIDVIYDKADEL
+510 DEL
-525 HDKVAKHVKDNFDID
+525 NEEFSNYTRDVFGIEEMESID
-540 IDSEADKIYNILE
+540 I
-553 ADKTSGSGESHMFKR
+553 KTPGETGTGESHMFR
-568 RSGYTTIDP
+568 RKYGHTTIDP
-577 EAFSEMVNTLLEI
+577 QAFSEMINTLLET
-590 ESDTLKAFS
+590 ERDTLKTF
-599 ESKGISYIAE
+599 AE
-609 SEDYAITSKTIINTT
+609 SRGLSFVANSTDYAITSKTLINTT

>member
-51 AIDLTSEPL
+51 AIDLTSETL

-124 SEGEADTDLKSD
+124 SEGEADIDLKSD

-150 RMEEEE
+150 RMSEEEDE
-156 KEIEEAQAKA
+156 IKEAQDKATQDPTATEDAPTEEEA
-166 TADPTSDGEVA
+166 TD
-177 EDTPEEDVEDDS
+177 DVEDDS
-189 DFIEEEDETTEETPE
+189 DFVEEDTDAEEETDET
-204 DDSEEEGTEE
+204 DEEEPE
-214 DEESDED
+214 DEEV
-221 DTDYDKLAEDEY
+221 DYDKLAEDEY

-308 PEEKEAQRQKSLD
+308 PEEKEAQRQESLD

-351 LVRKFLDEIYHD
+351 RVREFLDEIYYD
-363 PATALTYGYAYNDVL
+363 PATALTYGYAYDDVL
-378 DIVHDGIVTLNKNFI
+378 DIVHDGIVTVNKNFV

-418 FGEGLTDIATK
+418 AGEGLTDIANK

-448 TQVKKDKKIAGFA
+448 KVENFMKN
-461 KLIDDYIAAMSE
+461 IDSYVETMEE
-473 FIFSDDFHTCA
+473 FIYGTDLESCIKAYDL
-484 KGYTMA
+484 TM
-490 LDTIYSYEEDRGLK
+490 DRIYSYIDNARMKQTYGDTYPKIEEALFTKG
-504 LAYIDV
+504 
-510 YEEVIDVIYDKADEL
+510 DEL
-525 HDKVAKHVKDNFDID
+525 NEEFSNYTRDVFGIEEMESID
-540 IDSEADKIYNILE
+540 I
-553 ADKTSGSGESHMFKR
+553 KTPGETGTGESHMFKR
-568 RSGYTTIDP
+568 KYGHTTIDP
-577 EAFSEMVNTLLEI
+577 QAFSEMINTLLET
-590 ESDTLKAFS
+590 ERDTLKTF
-599 ESKGISYIAE
+599 AE
-609 SEDYAITSKTIINTT
+609 SRGLSFVANSTDYAITSKTLINTT

>member
-25 GAGENAAYLKEV
+25 GAGENTAYLKEV

-51 AIDLTSEPL
+51 AIDLTSETL

-136 IKVLLREG
+136 IKILLREG

-150 RMEEEE
+150 RMSEEENE
-156 KEIEEAQAKA
+156 IKEAQDKATQDPTATEDAPTEEEA
-166 TADPTSDGEVA
+166 TD
-177 EDTPEEDVEDDS
+177 DVEDDS
-189 DFIEEEDETTEETPE
+189 DFIEDTPEEDTDAEEETDE
-204 DDSEEEGTEE
+204 TDEEEPE
-214 DEESDED
+214 DEEV
-221 DTDYDKLAEDEY
+221 DYDKLAEDEY

-273 KSITGSIAKYW
+273 KSIAGSIAKYW

-336 YLNSKNEDTSWGSYE
+336 YLNSKDYDTCWGSYE
-351 LVRKFLDEIYHD
+351 LARKFLDEIYYD

-378 DIVHDGIVTLNKNFI
+378 DIVHDEITTVNKNFV

-405 DQVADTAGESYFS
+405 DQVADKSSGAGESFS
-418 FGEGLTDIATK
+418 SYGEGLTYIANK

-448 TQVKKDKKIAGFA
+448 NKEAWTT
-461 KLIDDYIAAMSE
+461 LNE
-473 FIFSDDFHTCA
+473 FISLWFRLCSN
-484 KGYTMA
+484 G
-490 LDTIYSYEEDRGLK
+490 
-504 LAYIDV
+504 
-510 YEEVIDVIYDKADEL
+510 
-525 HDKVAKHVKDNFDID
+525 
-540 IDSEADKIYNILE
+540 DSAFNWFWE
-553 ADKTSGSGESHMFKR
+553 KR
-568 RSGYTTIDP
+568 R
-577 EAFSEMVNTLLEI
+577 V
-590 ESDTLKAFS
+590 
-599 ESKGISYIAE
+599 
-609 SEDYAITSKTIINTT
+609 
-624 AVVLAARYKF
+624 
-634 GFYN
+634 

>member
-51 AIDLTSEPL
+51 AIDLTSETL

-136 IKVLLREG
+136 IKILLREG

-150 RMEEEE
+150 RMSEEEDE
-156 KEIEEAQAKA
+156 IKEAQDKATQDPTATEDAPTEEEA
-166 TADPTSDGEVA
+166 TD
-177 EDTPEEDVEDDS
+177 DVEDDS
-189 DFIEEEDETTEETPE
+189 DFVEEDTDAEEETDET
-204 DDSEEEGTEE
+204 DEEEPE
-214 DEESDED
+214 DEEV
-221 DTDYDKLAEDEY
+221 DYDKLAEDEY

-258 GEDGAGVLKSIKNTV
+258 GEDGAGVFKSIKNTV

-321 SFNEWFNKYISDMTP
+321 SFNEWFNEYISDVTP
-336 YLNSKNEDTSWGSYE
+336 YLNSKNEDTCWECYGS
-351 LVRKFLDEIYHD
+351 VRKFLDKIYHD
-363 PATALTYGYAYNDVL
+363 PATALTYGYAYDDVL
-378 DIVHDGIVTLNKNFI
+378 DVVHDGIVTLNKNFI

-405 DQVADTAGESYFS
+405 DQVADKSSGAGESFS
-418 FGEGLTDIATK
+418 SYGEGLTDIANK

-436 TIEQSKKDKADK
+436 TIEQSKKDKE
-448 TQVKKDKKIAGFA
+448 DKKVENFM
-461 KLIDDYIAAMSE
+461 KNIDSYVETMEE
-473 FIFSDDFHTCA
+473 FIYGTDLESCIKAYDL
-484 KGYTMA
+484 TM
-490 LDTIYSYEEDRGLK
+490 DRIYSYIDNARMKQTYGDTYPKIEEALFTKG
-504 LAYIDV
+504 
-510 YEEVIDVIYDKADEL
+510 DEL
-525 HDKVAKHVKDNFDID
+525 NEEFSNYTRDVFGIEEMESID
-540 IDSEADKIYNILE
+540 I
-553 ADKTSGSGESHMFKR
+553 KTPGETGTGESHMFKR
-568 RSGYTTIDP
+568 KYGHTTIDP
-577 EAFSEMVNTLLEI
+577 QAFSEMINTLLET
-590 ESDTLKAFS
+590 ERDTLKTF
-599 ESKGISYIAE
+599 AE
-609 SEDYAITSKTIINTT
+609 SRGLSFVANSTDYAITSKTLINTT

>member
-1 MLYNKEVKQIKD
+1 MLYNKEVKQIKEKM
-13 QIVKQIIGNYLK
+13 INQIIGNYLK
-25 GAGENAAYLKEV
+25 GAGENAAYLKDV

-51 AIDLTSEPL
+51 AIDLTSETL

-83 FDKIDRYAMKCET
+83 CDKIDTFAMKCET
-96 MEYPTAV
+96 MEYPKDV

-124 SEGEADTDLKSD
+124 SEGESDIDLKSD

-150 RMEEEE
+150 RIEEEE

-166 TADPTSDGEVA
+166 TADPTSDGEVT

-189 DFIEEEDETTEETPE
+189 DFIEEEDEATEEISDE
-204 DDSEEEGTEE
+204 DAEEEVEE
-214 DEESDED
+214 DEDSDD
-221 DTDYDKLAEDEY
+221 DTDYDKLAQDEY
-233 GSDEEEAEEKNED
+233 GSDEEDNEDESDDEKNED

-258 GEDGAGVLKSIKNTV
+258 GEDGAGVLKSIKNAV

-336 YLNSKNEDTSWGSYE
+336 YLNSKNEDTSWGSYD
-351 LVRKFLDEIYHD
+351 LVRKFFDEIYHD

-378 DIVHDGIVTLNKNFI
+378 DIVHDEIVTLNKNFI

-405 DQVADTAGESYFS
+405 DQVADKTSGSGESFS
-418 FGEGLTDIATK
+418 FGKNKAEKNKNKANKDVEK
-429 FKAKIKA
+429 F
-436 TIEQSKKDKADK
+436 S
-448 TQVKKDKKIAGFA
+448 
-461 KLIDDYIAAMSE
+461 KLIDNYIDRMSE
-473 FIFSDDFHTCA
+473 YIFNEDFETSI
-484 KGYTMA
+484 KGYN
-490 LDTIYSYEEDRGLK
+490 LVINGIYKYEDDRGIK
-504 LAYIDV
+504 IAYNNVYDEIIDV
-510 YEEVIDVIYDKADEL
+510 LYDKADAL
-525 HDKVAKHVKDNFDID
+525 HDDFAKYAKEKFDVD
-540 IDSEADKIYNILE
+540 IDSGG
-553 ADKTSGSGESHMFKR
+553 TGESHMFKR

-577 EAFSEMVNTLLEI
+577 EAFSEMVNTLLET

-599 ESKGISYIAE
+599 ESRGISYIAE

>member
-51 AIDLTSEPL
+51 AIDLTSETL

-124 SEGEADTDLKSD
+124 SEGEADIDLKSD

-150 RMEEEE
+150 RMAEEEDE
-156 KEIEEAQAKA
+156 IKEAQDKATQDPTATEDAPTEEEA
-166 TADPTSDGEVA
+166 TD
-177 EDTPEEDVEDDS
+177 DVEDDS
-189 DFIEEEDETTEETPE
+189 DFIEDTPEEDTDAEEETDE
-204 DDSEEEGTEE
+204 TDEEEPE
-214 DEESDED
+214 DEE
-221 DTDYDKLAEDEY
+221 TDYDKLAEDEY
-233 GSDEEEAEEKNED
+233 GSDEEEDKEKNED

-258 GEDGAGVLKSIKNTV
+258 GEDFAGVFKSVKNTV

-336 YLNSKNEDTSWGSYE
+336 YLNSKDKDTCWGSYE
-351 LVRKFLDEIYHD
+351 LARKFLDEIYFD

-378 DIVHDGIVTLNKNFI
+378 DIVYDEITTVNKNFV

-405 DQVADTAGESYFS
+405 DQVVDKSSGAGESFS
-418 FGEGLTDIATK
+418 SYGEGLTDIANK

-448 TQVKKDKKIAGFA
+448 KVENFMKN
-461 KLIDDYIAAMSE
+461 IDSYVETMEE
-473 FIFSDDFHTCA
+473 FIYGTDLESCIKA
-484 KGYTMA
+484 YYLTM
-490 LDTIYSYEEDRGLK
+490 DRIDS
-504 LAYIDV
+504 YIDNARMKQT
-510 YEEVIDVIYDKADEL
+510 YGDTYPKIEEALFTKVDEL
-525 HDKVAKHVKDNFDID
+525 SEEFSNYTRDVFGVEEMESID
-540 IDSEADKIYNILE
+540 I
-553 ADKTSGSGESHMFKR
+553 KTPGETGTGESHMFKR
-568 RSGYTTIDP
+568 KYGYTTIDP
-577 EAFSEMVNTLLEI
+577 QAFSEMINTLLET
-590 ESDTLKAFS
+590 ERDTLKTF
-599 ESKGISYIAE
+599 AE
-609 SEDYAITSKTIINTT
+609 SRGLSFVANSTDYVITSKTLINTT